1 MKSEMVTQYLLHCS
15 TELLPEYSSPFT
27 FGNIFSLEGSTN
39 KGYNFVLAT
48 IATLHTLFYNFFVSI
63 IISHIRF

>member
-15 TELLPEYSSPFT
+15 TELLAEYSSPFT